1 MTVKLIDVVCENFVI
16 GTSTSKSRVVN
27 EVVGL
32 SIYTVSCL
40 TDLYCW
46 LSHNGLCLNPSKSDT
61 VLFGTQ
67 QRLRAFP
74 HITSINIAGSVV
86 HLSDTV
92 TTLGVNLDQT

>member
-1 MTVKLIDVVCENFVI
+1 MVKKASFNALQSQNILV
-16 GTSTSKSRVVN
+16 SSRVVN
-27 EVVGL
+27 NTGKKYCNIQYSMQY
-32 SIYTVSCL
+32 SIQ
-40 TDLYCW
+40 
-46 LSHNGLCLNPSKSDT
+46 KSDA

-92 TTLGVNLDQT
+92 TTL